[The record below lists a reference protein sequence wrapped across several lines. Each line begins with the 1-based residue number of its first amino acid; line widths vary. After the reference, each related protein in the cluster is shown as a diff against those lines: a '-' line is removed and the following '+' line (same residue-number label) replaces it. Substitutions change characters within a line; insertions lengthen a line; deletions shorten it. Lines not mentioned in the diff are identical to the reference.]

1 MDLFTQLGMQAVS
14 ATTLDAVLADSDEL
28 TVAYWWGTDCFN
40 CEQFKKQASQQL
52 EALLALKLRW
62 LQANVYDDAELVRR
76 FSLHGVPAFYFFRA
90 GKKLG
95 RVTGW
100 QGLPYF
106 CEVVAQL
113 QLAATVPK

>member
-14 ATTLDAVLADSDEL
+14 ATTLNAVLTDSDEL

-40 CEQFKKQASQQL
+40 CEQFKRQASQQL

-95 RVTGW
+95 RITGW

-113 QLAATVPK
+113 QLASTTPK

>member
-1 MDLFTQLGMQAVS
+1 MDIFDQLGMQAVS
-14 ATTLDAVLADSDEL
+14 AATLDAVLAESDEL
-28 TVAYWWGTDCFN
+28 TVAYWWGKDCFN
-40 CEQFKKQASQQL
+40 CEQFKKQAGQQL
-52 EALLALKLRW
+52 AALLDLKLRW
-62 LQANVYDDAELVRR
+62 LQANVYDDADLARR

-95 RVTGW
+95 RITGW

-113 QLAATVPK
+113 RLTSTAPD